1 MQKALNGS
9 EIIVETLKRRGVK
22 VIFGLPG
29 GAIMPFYD
37 VLYDETDIR
46 HVLVRHE
53 QGAAHAA
60 DGYARASGLPGITIS
75 TSGPGATNLVT
86 GLATAYADSSPVIA
100 FSGQVPTKYIG
111 KDAFQEAD
119 IYSLVIPI
127 TKHNFLVKD
136 IHDLS
141 RVVNMAFDIA
151 TTGRPGPVHIDLPKD
166 IQTKRIKT
174 KLDFKTLYSSKTSL
188 VSLHKV
194 KKAAKIILD
203 AERPVILA
211 GGGTIISGASEEIR
225 ILAEMLSAPVVTTL
239 MGKGII
245 SEFHPLS
252 LGMLGMHGTKP
263 ANYAVMESDCLIGVG
278 VRFDDR
284 ATSDEKTFAPKAKII
299 HIDIDQSEFDKNI
312 KSTVPIAGDAK
323 EVLKALIFYLQT
335 SGIKKEN
342 SAWMERIKYLQKE
355 FPLPEPTEG
364 NPIKP
369 TLIIKKLMNLIA
381 ADDII
386 TTEVGQCEMW
396 AALYYKP
403 RKPRT
408 MIMSGGQGTMG
419 FGFPA
424 AIGAKAA
431 KPDNNVIDIAG
442 DGSFLMVCQ
451 ELATSVEN
459 NLPVTVAI
467 LDNRYLGM
475 VRQWQELFFNK
486 RYSYTYLGEKTDF
499 VKLAEAFG
507 AKGLKVT
514 RSSEIEDAL
523 KEALKSDVTTVI
535 DFEIDRKC
543 NVFPMV
549 SPGGQIDKMIG

>member
-1 MQKALNGS
+1 MTGS
-9 EIIVETLKRRGVK
+9 EIVVNILKERNVK

-29 GAIMPFYD
+29 GAIIPLYD
-37 VLYDETDIR
+37 VLYDESEIR
-46 HVLVRHE
+46 HILVRHE

-60 DGYARASGLPGITIS
+60 DGYARASGLPGIALA
-75 TSGPGATNLVT
+75 TSGPGATNLIT
-86 GLATAYADSSPVIA
+86 GISTAYADSSPVIA
-100 FSGQVPTKYIG
+100 ITGQVPVKYIG

-136 IHDLS
+136 IRKLPRILHL
-141 RVVNMAFDIA
+141 AFDIA
-151 TTGRPGPVHIDLPKD
+151 TSGRPGPVHIDLPKD
-166 IQTKRIKT
+166 IQNKSANVKI
-174 KLDFKTLYSSKTSL
+174 LYKTLFTPKNGL
-188 VSLHKV
+188 VSLTKI
-194 KKAAKIILD
+194 KKAAKIILQS
-203 AERPVILA
+203 ERPVILA
-211 GGGTIISGASEEIR
+211 GGGTIISNASNEIR
-225 ILAEMLSAPVVTTL
+225 TLAELISAPVTTTL

-252 LGMLGMHGTKP
+252 LGMIGMHGTKV
-263 ANYAVMESDCLIGVG
+263 ANYAIMESDCLIGVG

-284 ATSDEKTFAPKAKII
+284 AVGDEKNFAPFAKII
-299 HIDIDQSEFDKNI
+299 HIDIDPSEIDKNI
-312 KSTVPIAGDAK
+312 KSDVAIIGDAK

-342 SAWMERIKYLQKE
+342 SAWMERIEYLQRE
-355 FPLPEPTEG
+355 FPLPKPTES

-369 TLIIKKLMNLIA
+369 PLIIKKLMNLIKE
-381 ADDII
+381 DDII

-408 MIMSGGQGTMG
+408 LIMSGGQGTMG
-419 FGFPA
+419 FGLPA

-431 KPDNNVIDIAG
+431 KPDKNVIDIAG
-442 DGSFLMVCQ
+442 DGSFLMVCH
-451 ELATSVEN
+451 EIATAVEN
-459 NLPVTVAI
+459 NIPIIAAI
-467 LDNRYLGM
+467 IDNRYLGM

-486 RYSYTYLGEKTDF
+486 RYSHTYLGEKTDF

-507 AKGLKVT
+507 AKGIRVSK
-514 RSSEIEDAL
+514 SSEIEDAFI
-523 KEALKSDVTTVI
+523 EALKSNEVYVI
-535 DFEIDRKC
+535 DFEVDREC

-549 SPGGQIDKMIG
+549 SPGSQIDKMIG